1 MKWTIYSHT
10 SFYVVCSDKEM
21 PCPSRFWECNIIYV
35 SKLDVWPLST
45 LLGLFLTSPSRLP
58 PSVCT
63 LSLWFLGRMEKGV
76 NLTVTFTLNE
86 FVFIKL
92 FDEHP
97 SSTTGPVH
105 IPQPLTKTRCNC
117 YWLLFLYRFPRLSML
132 FFFFLKQMC

>member
-1 MKWTIYSHT
+1 M
-10 SFYVVCSDKEM
+10 
-21 PCPSRFWECNIIYV
+21 
-35 SKLDVWPLST
+35 
-45 LLGLFLTSPSRLP
+45 SPSRLP

-76 NLTVTFTLNE
+76 NLTVTFSLNE

-105 IPQPLTKTRCNC
+105 IPQPLTKMQVIVISDSFFTG
-117 YWLLFLYRFPRLSML
+117 SQGSAG
-132 FFFFLKQMC
+132 FFFLFKANVLTVVSELYFILLCFQGPPGLTHDKT